1 MGSSAFENSFNQM
14 NENIENLN
22 LEASNNSYNLLLKDE
37 IKGKESNSIR
47 NYILDSLDKDL
58 EPNSTIK
65 NELLRDITNIEPKD
79 KNYFLFLSY
88 YEYKLVTIIMNHL
101 SLKKYKSL
109 LNNKIAEFYFL
120 IIKQETN
127 KLENIKNKNTSSY
140 DKIKNHLRLCL
151 EHSDSNDNNK
161 KTFLEFKKEIDK
173 KINKIYIKELIDKGN
188 FEMAEKIALKIKK
201 EDDQERDEMNTYL
214 SICYEKLGLIQQDY
228 NEAKKYFLKIIDE

>member
-37 IKGKESNSIR
+37 IKGKESNGIR

-88 YEYKLVTIIMNHL
+88 YEYKLVTSLDKLEIDIIKKIEIAKIIMNHL
-101 SLKKYKSL
+101 RLKKYKSL
-109 LNNKIAEFYFL
+109 LT
-120 IIKQETN
+120 IK
-127 KLENIKNKNTSSY
+127 
-140 DKIKNHLRLCL
+140 
-151 EHSDSNDNNK
+151 
-161 KTFLEFKKEIDK
+161 
-173 KINKIYIKELIDKGN
+173 
-188 FEMAEKIALKIKK
+188 
-201 EDDQERDEMNTYL
+201 
-214 SICYEKLGLIQQDY
+214 
-228 NEAKKYFLKIIDE
+228 